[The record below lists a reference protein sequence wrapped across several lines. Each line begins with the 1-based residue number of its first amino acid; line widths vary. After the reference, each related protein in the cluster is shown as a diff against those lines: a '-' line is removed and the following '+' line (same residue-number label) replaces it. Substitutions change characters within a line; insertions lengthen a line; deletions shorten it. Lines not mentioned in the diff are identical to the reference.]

1 MGSEEREEREDCGRV
16 RAWLQGGSGKV
27 WLVQPGGGWSWAVV
41 AALVSLPL
49 SQRRQLLACLGGL
62 SLGGKSEPVPPSS
75 GPQTCFQLPGCF
87 LGSVLCVAGVP
98 RPLATPGLSNPSAP
112 LSCSHP
118 PPKPSHTKAMSQVL
132 STGHPEGST
141 NQEEVVGQ
149 RTGTAQMS
157 CGGAGQATLLGKYEG
172 QTSETLPWA
181 CRAGRSS
188 PSSAN
193 PCSAPSGPASRMLC
207 QCPALPGPLTS
218 NGTFTSTSV
227 RCSPGRQAAPG
238 SPPAFHRAKAQREHA
253 PGSQR

>member
-1 MGSEEREEREDCGRV
+1 M

-27 WLVQPGGGWSWAVV
+27 WLVQPGGGWPWAVV

-75 GPQTCFQLPGCF
+75 GPQKCFQLPGCF
-87 LGSVLCVAGVP
+87 SGSVLCVAGVP

-132 STGHPEGST
+132 STGHPEMPEGST
-141 NQEEVVGQ
+141 NQEEVAGQ

-157 CGGAGQATLLGKYEG
+157 CGGQARRHCLANTRGKLQRLFPG
-172 QTSETLPWA
+172 LVGWAAALPPLQT
-181 CRAGRSS
+181 
-188 PSSAN
+188 
-193 PCSAPSGPASRMLC
+193 
-207 QCPALPGPLTS
+207 PALHPVGPLHECCAS
-218 NGTFTSTSV
+218 
-227 RCSPGRQAAPG
+227 
-238 SPPAFHRAKAQREHA
+238 AQ
-253 PGSQR
+253 PSQGL